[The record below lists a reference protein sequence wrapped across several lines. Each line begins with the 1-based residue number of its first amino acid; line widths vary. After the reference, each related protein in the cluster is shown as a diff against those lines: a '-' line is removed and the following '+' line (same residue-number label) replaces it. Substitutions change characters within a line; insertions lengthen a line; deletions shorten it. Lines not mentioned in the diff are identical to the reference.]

1 MNTINFEKNSEEW
14 REFRLG
20 KSGGS
25 GLNNMYPSSNPSYEE
40 LTQYCIENGYEYQ
53 RQSKRTTKPTLVRM
67 TADEIMEQF
76 TVEDI
81 ARIKASGRKKDAFYK
96 LIAERIARPVTP
108 NDYED
113 RLNGRKFTM
122 MARGHILEQEG
133 VEEFE
138 RRNNV
143 KVDGGSVVWQR
154 GDNPDSIVSP
164 DATIGTKRAV
174 EIKAFDSHRIIRA
187 YDENHYPFE
196 CHEQVVKYFIV
207 NPELEVLHFV
217 MYTDVMPSLPYLQF
231 DVKREDV
238 ESEISMLT
246 AFEDEILRQAN
257 EISQKLAF

>member
-1 MNTINFEKNSEEW
+1 MKVIKFEKNGEEW

-25 GLNNMYPSSNPSYEE
+25 GLGALYPARTITREIAQKYLESKGQFVDKKLKAGEVVE
-40 LTQYCIENGYEYQ
+40 MLTAQEVGE
-53 RQSKRTTKPTLVRM
+53 
-67 TADEIMEQF
+67 
-76 TVEDI
+76 
-81 ARIKASGRKKDAFYK
+81 IKAQGEKKDGYYK

-113 RLNGRKFTM
+113 RLNGQKFTM

-143 KVDGGSVVWQR
+143 KVDTDSVVWQR
-154 GDNPDSIVSP
+154 EDNANSIVSP
-164 DATIGTKRAV
+164 DATIGETRAV

-187 YDENHYPFE
+187 FDENHYPEE

-207 NPELEVLHFV
+207 NPKLEVLHFV
-217 MYTDVMPSLPYLQF
+217 MYTDVMPSLSYIQF

-238 ESEISMLT
+238 QADIEELK
-246 AFEDEILRQAN
+246 AFEDAILLQIDELSER
-257 EISQKLAF
+257 LAF